1 MAGMVE
7 RIRARSGRGSVQDR
21 QRSARGRIATV
32 TVCVVAGV
40 MITVSASAAR
50 GYDLRGDRASDL
62 RALAASQHQRT
73 AELRLQAEEL
83 RDEVEELGGQEPV
96 SADVQNQLEEAA
108 QAASVLPMEG
118 PAVRVTLNDAPVD
131 VKPAGVDDD
140 ALVVHQQD
148 IQAVVNALWAGGAEA
163 MSIQGQRV
171 IATTGIKC
179 VGNTIV
185 LHGVPYAPPYVIVAI
200 GSHDAMEHALDASQ
214 ALQTYRQYVAAYG
227 LGYSQER
234 LDNVQVPAFAGPLGV
249 SHAQVLG

>member
-1 MAGMVE
+1 MVE
-7 RIRARSGRGSVQDR
+7 RIRARSGRGSVQDGR
-21 QRSARGRIATV
+21 RSMGWRMATV
-32 TVCVVAGV
+32 AVCLVAGV
-40 MITVSASAAR
+40 MITVSAGAAR

-62 RALAASQHQRT
+62 RALAESQHQRT
-73 AELRLQAEEL
+73 AELRLQTEEL
-83 RDEVEELGGQEPV
+83 RDEVEQMGGQEPL
-96 SADVQNQLEEAA
+96 SADLQDQVEAA
-108 QAASVLPMEG
+108 AKAASILPMEG

-163 MSIQGQRV
+163 MAIQGQRV

-179 VGNTIV
+179 VGNTVV

-200 GSHDAMEHALDASQ
+200 GDHDAMERALDDSQ
-214 ALQTYRQYVAAYG
+214 ALQIYRQYVAAYG

-234 LDNVQVPAFAGPLGV
+234 LAEAEVPGFTGPLGV
-249 SHAQVLG
+249 THAQVLG